1 MCGITAYRGPSSA
14 ASRARSALERLEYRG
29 YDSAGIAARHLDGT
43 TLHVRTLDGVAS
55 LTDAVHS
62 DESGTDATT
71 AAIGHTRWATHGE
84 VSRRNAHPIED
95 CSGRLFVVHNGIVD
109 NADLLRAH
117 LVAGGHRF
125 ATDVDTEVIV
135 HLVEQALRP
144 GVGLGDAL
152 ADAARHLEGSWAV
165 VALDARTGAL
175 AGTAHGSPLIFAEGE
190 EGVYFASDVG
200 AITPVVEAFRVLED
214 DDVVEVD
221 AEGMRWHRSG
231 GSCRPR
237 GLWPVPQTAY
247 LASKGRHRD
256 HMGNEIDEQPA
267 VARRVLEV
275 LTPGI
280 ADGLLWRGMGLA
292 PLDEID
298 RVTVLGCGT
307 SLHAGRAVAQVFSR
321 LGGLPTRTL
330 VASEAAHEVWEPRT
344 LVIALSQSGETAD
357 VLRALDGLPEGVAT
371 VLALTNNPSSTLAR
385 RADAT
390 LDCLAGPEIGVAATK
405 TFIAQ
410 VLTGACLALSG
421 LSVSSR
427 TDAIA
432 FESDLRAM
440 AATPDALSAALD
452 TWREPAAKMAGE
464 FVDAPG
470 FLFLGRGSGLVYAA
484 EGALKLKELSYR
496 WAEHQPAGELKH
508 GPLALVDTGTP
519 VFVVDNGDPRLDVDI
534 AEILARGGRVLRV
547 GERVLNVGG
556 LPMHLPRTG
565 PSWGPLETVVPL
577 QMFAREL
584 ALRLRRDVDKPRNL
598 AKSVTVS

>member
-29 YDSAGIAARHLDGT
+29 YDSAGIAARHDDGT
-43 TLHVRTLDGVAS
+43 ALHVRTLDGVAS
-55 LTDAVHS
+55 LTDAVRS
-62 DESGTDATT
+62 GESGTDATT
-71 AAIGHTRWATHGE
+71 AAIGHTRWATHGT
-84 VSRRNAHPIED
+84 VSERNAHPIED
-95 CSGRLFVVHNGIVD
+95 CSGRLFVVHNGIIE
-109 NADLLRAH
+109 NADLLRAR
-117 LVAGGHRF
+117 LVADGHRF

-135 HLVEQALRP
+135 HLIEQALHP
-144 GVGLGDAL
+144 GAGLGDAV
-152 ADAARHLEGSWAV
+152 ADAVARLEGSWAI
-165 VALDARTGAL
+165 VALDARSGAL
-175 AGTAHGSPLIFAEGE
+175 AGAAHGSPLLFAEGE

-200 AITPVVEAFRVLED
+200 AVTPVVDAFRVLED
-214 DDVVEVD
+214 DDIVEVD
-221 AEGMRWHRSG
+221 AGGVRWRRAGG
-231 GSCRPR
+231 GSRPR
-237 GLWPVPQTAY
+237 GLWPVPPTTT
-247 LASKGRHRD
+247 LARTGRHRD

-267 VARRVLEV
+267 VASRVLDV
-275 LTPGI
+275 LAPGI
-280 ADGLLWRGMGLA
+280 AEGLLWRGMGLP

-298 RVTVLGCGT
+298 RVTILGCGT
-307 SLHAGRAVAQVFSR
+307 SLHAGRAVAGVFSR
-321 LGGLPTRTL
+321 LGGLPTRAL
-330 VASEAAHEVWEPRT
+330 IASEAAHEVWEPRT

-357 VLRALDGLPEGVAT
+357 VLRALDRLPDRGCT
-371 VLALTNNPSSTLAR
+371 LLAITNTPFSTLAR

-405 TFIAQ
+405 TFVAQ

-427 TDAIA
+427 TDAVA
-432 FESDLRAM
+432 LEGDLRAL

-452 TWREPAAKMAGE
+452 AWRGPAGERAAE

-496 WAEHQPAGELKH
+496 WTEHQPAGELKH
-508 GPLALVDTGTP
+508 GPLALVDVGTP

-547 GERVLNVGG
+547 GERMLHVGG
-556 LPMHLPRTG
+556 LAMHLPRTG

>member
-29 YDSAGIAARHLDGT
+29 YDSAGIAARHIDGT

-95 CSGRLFVVHNGIVD
+95 CSGRLFVVHNGIID

-152 ADAARHLEGSWAV
+152 ADAARHLEGAWAV
-165 VALDARTGAL
+165 VALNARTGAL
-175 AGTAHGSPLIFAEGE
+175 AGTAHGSPLILAEGE

-307 SLHAGRAVAQVFSR
+307 SLHAGRAVAGVFSR

-357 VLRALDGLPEGVAT
+357 VLRALDGLPEGAAT

-405 TFIAQ
+405 TFVAQ

-432 FESDLRAM
+432 LESDLRAM

>member
-14 ASRARSALERLEYRG
+14 ASCARSALERLEYRG
-29 YDSAGIAARHLDGT
+29 YDSAGIAARHFDGT

-95 CSGRLFVVHNGIVD
+95 CSGRLFVVHNGIID

-152 ADAARHLEGSWAV
+152 ADAARHLAGSWAV

-357 VLRALDGLPEGVAT
+357 VLRALDGLPEGAAT

-421 LSVSSR
+421 LSVSAR

-464 FVDAPG
+464 LVDAPG

>member
-1 MCGITAYRGPSSA
+1 MCGITAYRGPTSA

-29 YDSAGIAARHLDGT
+29 YDSAGIAARYIDGT
-43 TLHVRTLDGVAS
+43 ALHVRTLNGVAS
-55 LTDAVHS
+55 LTDAVRS
-62 DESGTDATT
+62 GESGTDATT
-71 AAIGHTRWATHGE
+71 SAIGHTRWATHGG
-84 VSRRNAHPIED
+84 VSERNAHPIED
-95 CSGRLFVVHNGIVD
+95 CSGRLFLVHNGIIE
-109 NADLLRAH
+109 NADLLRAQ
-117 LVAGGHRF
+117 LVADGHRF
-125 ATDVDTEVIV
+125 ATDVDSEVIV
-135 HLVEQALRP
+135 HLLEQALRP

-152 ADAARHLEGSWAV
+152 ADIVTRLEGSWAI
-165 VALDARTGAL
+165 VALDSRSGSL

-200 AITPVVEAFRVLED
+200 AITPVVETFRVLED

-221 AEGMRWHRSG
+221 AEGMRWHRPG

-247 LASKGRHRD
+247 LSSKGRHRD

-280 ADGLLWRGMGLA
+280 ADGVLWRGAGLP
-292 PLDEID
+292 PLDEVD
-298 RVTVLGCGT
+298 RVTVIGCGT
-307 SLHAGRAVAQVFSR
+307 SLHAGRAVAGVFSR

-357 VLRALDGLPEGVAT
+357 VLRALDGLPARGRT

-427 TDAIA
+427 ADAMA
-432 FESDLRAM
+432 LDGDLRAL
-440 AATPDALSAALD
+440 AATPEALSAALG
-452 TWREPAAKMAGE
+452 TWRGPAAKMAAE
-464 FVDAPG
+464 FVNAPG
-470 FLFLGRGSGLVYAA
+470 FLFIGRGSGLVYAA

-496 WAEHQPAGELKH
+496 WTEHQPAGELKH
-508 GPLALVDTGTP
+508 GPLALVDAGTP
-519 VFVVDNGDPRLDVDI
+519 VFVVDNGDSRLDVDV
-534 AEILARGGRVLRV
+534 AEVLARGGRVLRV

-556 LPMHLPRTG
+556 IPLHLPRTG

>member
-14 ASRARSALERLEYRG
+14 ASCARSALERLEYRG

-95 CSGRLFVVHNGIVD
+95 CSGRLFVVHNGIID

-357 VLRALDGLPEGVAT
+357 VLRALDGLPEGAAT

-405 TFIAQ
+405 TFVAQ

-432 FESDLRAM
+432 LESDLRAM